1 MESFSIGESNPILAL
16 PYIVVYKYITNVP
29 IFFHIIK
36 TSKQNKS
43 TFDSYIFQIKIF
55 YFTQKKKWNLP
66 N

>member
-36 TSKQNKS
+36 TLKQNNS
-43 TFDSYIFQIKIF
+43 TFNSHRFQIKIF

>member
-29 IFFHIIK
+29 IFFHIIE
-36 TSKQNKS
+36 TKQE
-43 TFDSYIFQIKIF
+43 YFQFLHISNQNILF
-55 YFTQKKKWNLP
+55 YKKQWKLP